1 MSQPVS
7 QRFPQV
13 DDDHKELIPMITEL
27 EQSRDPGDI
36 RKQVEALRPWLERHF
51 EEEERPNGMFE
62 SIESVDPRHSQDL
75 KGLIHEHRAMIEQVE
90 QLAELAKA
98 AESGQ
103 PLHQQLIDSVREFV
117 HLVREHEI
125 VENQLL
131 VEAFYHEE
139 GGGD

>member
-13 DDDHKELIPMITEL
+13 DEDHRQLIPMITEL
-27 EQSRDPGDI
+27 EQSRDPEDI
-36 RKQVEALRPWLERHF
+36 RRRLETLRPWLERHF
-51 EEEERPNGMFE
+51 EEEEQPNGMFE
-62 SIESVDPRHSQDL
+62 SIERVDPRHSQDL
-75 KGLIHEHRAMIEQVE
+75 KSLVHEHHAMIEQVG

-98 AESGQ
+98 TEAGQ
-103 PLHQQLIDSVREFV
+103 PLHQQLINSVRDFV